1 MKELISE
8 AKYNSYDYSRKLLD
22 PSDNLKDHLV
32 IIDKFRDIW
41 FWLST
46 LNQKGKFNTFFLEK
60 RCVYVDISFHFDR
73 LDPLLGQ
80 MI

>member
-1 MKELISE
+1 MITASVMKELISE

-41 FWLST
+41 F
-46 LNQKGKFNTFFLEK
+46 
-60 RCVYVDISFHFDR
+60 
-73 LDPLLGQ
+73 
-80 MI
+80 